1 MVHYGSTI
9 EKMAI
14 KDLNLP
20 ENTLVVSINRGEISI
35 TPNGNTIIKAGDE
48 IITMTNL
55 KDEWKVRKFMD
66 ELTEKEYTDPME

>member
-1 MVHYGSTI
+1 
-9 EKMAI
+9 MAV
-14 KDLNLP
+14 KDINLP
-20 ENTLVVSINRGEISI
+20 ENTLIVSINRGEISI

>member
-1 MVHYGSTI
+1 
-9 EKMAI
+9 MAI

-48 IITMTNL
+48 ILTMTDL
-55 KDEWKVRKFMD
+55 KDEWKIRNLMD
-66 ELTEKEYTDPME
+66 KLTEK

>member
-1 MVHYGSTI
+1 MYYL
-9 EKMAI
+9 EKI
-14 KDLNLP
+14 LQDINLP
-20 ENTLVVSINRGEISI
+20 ENTLIVSINRGEISI